1 MYQKTRWLGAINLLL
16 STKRAYEK
24 EAFLLSETAC
34 PLDLETIEIY
44 IQILLPPYFT
54 TLNWERNNSSI
65 ADVIPSV
72 LFLIYA
78 WKKMDIQDKKA
89 KELCYFLIHF
99 IREKFKYEMES
110 AIYQV
115 NFYSPFPYAKFHI
128 FSKYFR
134 LTIRLNL
141 QKLKVNVFFLPHKF
155 KTKLY
160 F

>member
-1 MYQKTRWLGAINLLL
+1 VYQKTRWLGAINLLL

-24 EAFLLSETAC
+24 EAFLFSETEC
-34 PLDLETIEIY
+34 PVDLETIEIY
-44 IQILLPPYFT
+44 IQILLPSYFT

-65 ADVIPSV
+65 ADVIPCV

-78 WKKMDIQDKKA
+78 WKKIDIQDIKA

-115 NFYSPFPYAKFHI
+115 S
-128 FSKYFR
+128 
-134 LTIRLNL
+134 
-141 QKLKVNVFFLPHKF
+141 FLRRF
-155 KTKLY
+155 
-160 F
+160 